1 MFCFPQLHKKKFRS
15 RDKTNVSLWMNTNS
29 SLKQCFE
36 KFSECLRSAITL
48 NSLQ

>member
-36 KFSECLRSAITL
+36 CLRSAITL